1 MTDLTP
7 QTLVIA
13 IQAVAARVRALREAV
28 AAGQAQ
34 PQELALLEDH
44 LRAAGE
50 LELAYDFA
58 ALTVLNLPPYEEL
71 TGD

>member
-1 MTDLTP
+1 MSELSS

-28 AAGQAQ
+28 AAGTAQ
-34 PQELALLEDH
+34 PQEQALLEDH
-44 LRAAGE
+44 LRAADE
-50 LELAYDFA
+50 LEQAYDYA

-71 TGD
+71 VGG

>member
-1 MTDLTP
+1 MSDISP

-28 AAGQAQ
+28 AGGQA
-34 PQELALLEDH
+34 PAQEQALLEDH
-44 LRAAGE
+44 LRAADE
-50 LELAYDFA
+50 LEQAYDFA

-71 TGD
+71 TGG